1 MQEYVY
7 VHPFGKYLP
16 GDHVELDVP
25 EGTPLVNALAVDDPR
40 LGTLVV
46 DPTPEEAHLGNET
59 KPEDEAEAARQA
71 AIAEAEKNLAAATA
85 AEDEAHPDSA

>member
-7 VHPFGKYLP
+7 VHPFGKYLV

-25 EGTPLVNALAVDDPR
+25 AGTVVPNALSVDDPR
-40 LGTLVV
+40 VPAMVGKTPDESDLG
-46 DPTPEEAHLGNET
+46 GET
-59 KPEDEAEAARQA
+59 KPVDDAEEARQA

-85 AEDEAHPDSA
+85 AEDEAHSA